1 MRKEFERK
9 WEIARKEIEDLGYI
23 QANDIWD
30 IYFMSDLIDFEDDEE
45 AEQFKEFI
53 EEKIAENFVLLT
65 SDHQWL
71 KQVLVANELATRGD
85 LTFSFPDGDMAYYVT
100 QENAEKYENLY
111 EFLMKEDLI
120 FDDELR
126 EKLDTLS
133 HEYLYLLDLAYDSKQ
148 NKLFEMK
155 ILELLINECGY
166 KGLHLGGAR
175 KPDGI
180 IYIQKKK
187 NIIME

>member
-1 MRKEFERK
+1 MKKEFERK
-9 WEIARKEIEDLGYI
+9 WEIAKKEIEGLGYI

-30 IYFMSDLIDFEDDEE
+30 IYFMSNLIDFEDDEE
-45 AEQFKEFI
+45 AEQFEEFI

-71 KQVLVANELATRGD
+71 KQVLVANELATWGD

-126 EKLDTLS
+126 EKFEKIFP
-133 HEYLYLLDLAYDSKQ
+133 EYTK
-148 NKLFEMK
+148 
-155 ILELLINECGY
+155 
-166 KGLHLGGAR
+166 
-175 KPDGI
+175 
-180 IYIQKKK
+180 
-187 NIIME
+187 

>member
-1 MRKEFERK
+1 MEEIKIKKEFERK
-9 WEIARKEIEDLGYI
+9 WEIAKKEIEGLGYI

-30 IYFMSDLIDFEDDEE
+30 IYFMSNLIDFEDDEE
-45 AEQFKEFI
+45 AEQFEDFI

-71 KQVLVANELATRGD
+71 KQVLVANELATWGD
-85 LTFSFPDGDMAYYVT
+85 LTFSFPAGDMAYYVT

-126 EKLDTLS
+126 EKFEKLMP
-133 HEYLYLLDLAYDSKQ
+133 EYV
-148 NKLFEMK
+148 
-155 ILELLINECGY
+155 
-166 KGLHLGGAR
+166 
-175 KPDGI
+175 
-180 IYIQKKK
+180 
-187 NIIME
+187 